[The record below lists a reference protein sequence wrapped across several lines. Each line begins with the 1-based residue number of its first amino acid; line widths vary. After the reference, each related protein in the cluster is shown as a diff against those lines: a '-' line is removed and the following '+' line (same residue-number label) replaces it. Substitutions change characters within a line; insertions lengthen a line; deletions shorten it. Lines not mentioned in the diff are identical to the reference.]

1 MLFTSLPFWLIFLAV
16 VVVHYLLPA
25 RYRIA
30 FLLIVSLGYCLSWR
44 WECCLLLTGQLSL
57 HYFCALKQEAA
68 PTSAQKRCWYILAV
82 LVTLLFLLFFKYYNF
97 FNDSIGKL
105 ATQLGFDYLLPHL
118 DLILPIG
125 ISFYSFQLIGY
136 CTDVFKNKYPPEKNF
151 LNFALFA
158 SFFPQLTSGPISRG
172 DKLLPQFR
180 KPSAFSPDKFL
191 SGIQLIIWGLFKK
204 VVVADRLASFVNEM
218 YFAPDNVPGATLL
231 LASYFFT
238 FQIYCDFS
246 GYSDIAVGLGR
257 VLGYDLP
264 QNFNLPY
271 FALSMNEFW
280 KRWHISLTSWFRD
293 YVYIPLGGNRVSTS
307 KWLRN
312 IMAVFL
318 LSGLWH
324 GANWTFLLWGAIHGM
339 YYLAEH
345 LLEKLLP
352 KFKALQAPPLVYLL
366 NVLKVLWSFHVVTF
380 AWIFFRAP
388 SLDVALTIIRRIFSS
403 WGYLYTGM
411 SQLTPIFGVCGI
423 LALLLFESAMLLGCF
438 GDGYSRDARY
448 CPGWLTTCVFAVL
461 LAGISLF
468 GISSNTFV
476 YLQF

>member
-1 MLFTSLPFWLIFLAV
+1 MLFTSLSFWLFFCGV
-16 VVVHYLLPA
+16 VVAHYVLPA
-25 RYRIA
+25 RFRPV
-30 FLLIVSLGYCLSWR
+30 FLLLVSLGYCLSWR
-44 WECCLLLTGQLSL
+44 WEFCLLLVAQTAL
-57 HYFCALKQEAA
+57 HFFCAQKVAA
-68 PTSAQKRCWYILAV
+68 SDSAARRRVWFSGAVIGTLTIL
-82 LVTLLFLLFFKYYNF
+82 FFFKYYNF

-105 ATQLGFDYLLPHL
+105 VARLGFDYLLPHL

-136 CTDVFKNKYPPEKNF
+136 STDVFKGKYPPEKSF

-158 SFFPQLTSGPISRG
+158 SFFPQLTSGPIARG
-172 DKLLPQFR
+172 DKLLPQIR
-180 KPSAFSPDKFL
+180 KPSEFSLERLL
-191 SGIQLIIWGLFKK
+191 SGLQLIIWGVFKK
-204 VVVADRLASFVNEM
+204 VVIADRLASFVGEM
-218 YFAPDNVPGATLL
+218 YAAPEHIPGATLL

-271 FALSMNEFW
+271 FARSLNEFW

-293 YVYIPLGGNRVSTS
+293 YVYIPLGGNRVG
-307 KWLRN
+307 KGQWLRN

-318 LSGLWH
+318 FSGLWH
-324 GANWTFLLWGAIHGM
+324 GANWTFIIWGGIHGL

-345 LLEKLLP
+345 RLEKLLP
-352 KFKALQAPPLVYLL
+352 PGKAWQIPPLVALL
-366 NVLKVLWSFHVVTF
+366 NGLKILWVFHVVTF
-380 AWIFFRAP
+380 AWIFFRTP
-388 SLDVALTIIRRIFSS
+388 SLDMALTIIRRIFTS

-411 SQLTPIFGVCGI
+411 SQLTPIFGVGGI
-423 LALLLFESAMLLGCF
+423 LALLFFEGLMVLHCF
-438 GDGYSRDARY
+438 RDGYARGASR
-448 CPGWLTTCVFAVL
+448 CPGWLTSCAYAVL
-461 LAGISLF
+461 LAGIALF
-468 GISSNTFV
+468 GITSNTFV